1 MKSIIAILLI
11 LVSQFFCI
19 HVCNSQEEKRPNI
32 ICIVADDL
40 GYGDLSY
47 LGAKDIRTPNIDQ
60 LASSGMKMTNFYA
73 NSTVCSPSRAS
84 LLSGCYPDMVGV
96 PGVIRQLKKDSWGH
110 MKEDAVLLP
119 SVLKSN
125 GYATAIIGKWHL
137 GFEKPNLPNE
147 KGFDLFKGFLGDMM
161 DDYYTHLRGGVNWMR
176 ENEKEIEPIGHA
188 TDIFTGWTEEYFQE
202 RRKSKTPFFLYLAYN
217 APHFP
222 IQPPAKF
229 LAVVKAR
236 EKNISGDRA
245 MNAALVEHLDYSIG
259 RVIKSLEGNGLAENT
274 VIVFV
279 SDNGGSLAHAQSNGS
294 LRGGKQDMFEGG
306 IKIPAIINWKNKIRA
321 GCEMTNQSL
330 LMDLFP
336 TICDIVGIKNNIS
349 IDGRSFLPAVFNSK
363 YVEESRYVYWVRREG
378 NKYNG
383 LCYYAAR
390 LGKFKILQNSP
401 SEPYLFFDLEKD
413 PLEKTPLDS
422 KGSVIYDQLVMH
434 LKAHIKLAENVP
446 WQKL

>member
-11 LVSQFFCI
+11 LVSHFFCI
-19 HVCNSQEEKRPNI
+19 HVCNGQEEKRPNI

-96 PGVIRQLKKDSWGH
+96 PGVIRQIKKDSWGH

-176 ENEKEIEPIGHA
+176 ENEKEIEPVGHA
-188 TDIFTGWTEEYFQE
+188 TDIFTEWAEEYFQE

-279 SDNGGSLAHAQSNGS
+279 SDNGGSLPHAQSNGF

-306 IKIPAIINWKNKIRA
+306 IKIPAFVVW
-321 GCEMTNQSL
+321 
-330 LMDLFP
+330 
-336 TICDIVGIKNNIS
+336 KNNIS
-349 IDGRSFLPAVFNSK
+349 AGSMFSGQGMLMDMYPTILEMLNIKQTADIDGRSLLSSLLGK
-363 YVEESRYVYWVRREG
+363 YHERQNRYVYWVRKEG
-378 NKYNG
+378 NRYKG
-383 LCYYAAR
+383 LSYYAAR
-390 LGKFKILQNSP
+390 YGDYKILQNAP
-401 SEPYLFFDLEKD
+401 GEPFLFFNIKKD
-413 PLEKTPLDS
+413 PYEKSPLTS
-422 KGSVIYDQLVMH
+422 EGSAIYQDLIDH
-434 LKAHIKLAENVP
+434 LNDHILKSASVP
-446 WQKL
+446 WEKE

>member
-1 MKSIIAILLI
+1 MKSIIAILVI
-11 LVSQFFCI
+11 SVVQFYSSPT
-19 HVCNSQEEKRPNI
+19 CNAQEEKRPNI
-32 ICIVADDL
+32 IFIVADDL

-47 LGAKDIRTPNIDQ
+47 LGAKDIRTPNIDR
-60 LASSGMKMTNFYA
+60 LASTGMKMTNFYA

-84 LLSGCYPDMVGV
+84 LLSGYYPDMVGV
-96 PGVIRQLKKDSWGH
+96 PGVIRQVKKDSWGH
-110 MKEDAVLLP
+110 LKEDLVLLP

-125 GYATAIIGKWHL
+125 GYATAMIGKWHL
-137 GFEKPNLPNE
+137 GFEKPNTPNY
-147 KGFDLFKGFLGDMM
+147 KGFDHFKGFLGDMM

-176 ENEKEIEPIGHA
+176 ENGKEINPVGHA
-188 TDIFTGWTEEYFQE
+188 TDIFTGWAEEYFEE
-202 RRKSKTPFFLYLAYN
+202 RKKSEVPFFLYLAYN

-222 IQPPAKF
+222 IQPPAEF
-229 LAVVKAR
+229 LATVKSR
-236 EKNISGDRA
+236 EKNIGVDRA
-245 MNAALVEHLDYSIG
+245 MNAALVEHLDHAIG
-259 RVIKSLEGNGLAENT
+259 RVIKSLADNGLSENT

-279 SDNGGSLAHAQSNGS
+279 SDNGGSLPHAQSNGS

-306 IKIPAIINWKNKIRA
+306 IKIPAIIYWKNKIKA
-321 GCEMTNQSL
+321 GGVMSNQSL

-336 TICDIVGIKNNIS
+336 TICEMVGIKNNIS
-349 IDGRSFLPAVFNSK
+349 IDGRSFLPAIFDSK

-390 LGKFKILQNSP
+390 LGNFKILQNSP

-413 PLEKTPLDS
+413 PLEKNPLDA
-422 KGSVIYDQLVMH
+422 KGSLVYDDLVMH
-434 LKAHIKLAENVP
+434 LKAHIKRTEGVP